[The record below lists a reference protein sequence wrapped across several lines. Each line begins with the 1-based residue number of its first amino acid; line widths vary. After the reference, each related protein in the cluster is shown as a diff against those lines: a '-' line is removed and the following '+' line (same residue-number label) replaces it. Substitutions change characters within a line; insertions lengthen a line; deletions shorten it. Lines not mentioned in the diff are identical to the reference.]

1 MTKKQREMTEEFH
14 SLAKHPGTDI
24 DACQICTETN
34 ERQAAANRSFRAHQ
48 RRTTQRVRSIR

>member
-1 MTKKQREMTEEFH
+1 MTSRQREMTEEFH
-14 SLAKHPGTDI
+14 RLAKHEGEDI
-24 DACQICTETN
+24 DTCQVCIDTN